1 MKILVSVLHTLTMD
15 VKKPVKLC
23 KTNSNSN
30 SSSNLHFDESK
41 NEFCIRRGIS
51 NTGTTCFCTALPTV
65 QILANF
71 ILRTSLLYYEL
82 RIEGTVFLLSLGS
95 VFFSPSKK
103 NLLSWKFLFLRPWN
117 LKVHVKKS
125 RNVPVKKRKSPWKFD
140 QKTTRETKNLC
151 TWNISKIV
159 PVKPKKWP
167 WKSLRKF

>member
-95 VFFSPSKK
+95 VFF
-103 NLLSWKFLFLRPWN
+103 FT
-117 LKVHVKKS
+117 VKKKS
-125 RNVPVKKRKSPWKFD
+125 PLVKIFVFAPVKFESA
-140 QKTTRETKNLC
+140 REK
-151 TWNISKIV
+151 ISKCARE
-159 PVKPKKWP
+159 K
-167 WKSLRKF
+167 R